1 MNNFPPNQNL
11 NKTEPNRIRFTADE
25 HVRIDHTYSLDIEK
39 AYILSI
45 PNNEKSSIQ
54 TRKCIDSCLAVG
66 MKYKV
71 FDSFDGT
78 SLDTIKTPH
87 HLKDKDYIKWI
98 KIMDH
103 RLTITEVCCAMGHL
117 ALWAHCISINRPIV
131 ILEHDAIM
139 LTPYTK
145 LVSHNVLEYLG
156 HKCELRHLYDNYGV
170 HSLDELIPM
179 IINQPT
185 KQFIRRSMSNVVN
198 YNWMYPMGLHAYA
211 IDPIMARRLFF
222 HVMTE
227 GLINPIDAVVR
238 SDKFTVVQN
247 GLYACQNEQAEELST
262 IEYADSEASTRY
274 GRKDT
279 FTLPGVSR

>member
-1 MNNFPPNQNL
+1 MHTNL
-11 NKTEPNRIRFTADE
+11 NKTEPNQIRFTSDE
-25 HVRIDHTYSLDIEK
+25 YVRIDHKYFLDIEK

-45 PNNEKSSIQ
+45 PGNKKSSIQ

-66 MKYKV
+66 MNYKV
-71 FDSFDGT
+71 FDGFDGT
-78 SLDTIKTPH
+78 SLDTIKTPN

-103 RLTITEVCCAMGHL
+103 RLTITEVCCALGHL
-117 ALWAHCISINRPIV
+117 ALWAHCININRPIV

-139 LTPYTK
+139 LAPYTK
-145 LVSHNVLEYLG
+145 IISYNVLEYLG
-156 HKCELRHLYDNYGV
+156 HKCELRHLYDEYGV
-170 HSLDELIPM
+170 HDLDELIPK

-185 KQFIRRSMSNVVN
+185 HQYMRRAMSNIVN
-198 YNWMYPMGLHAYA
+198 YNWMFPLGLHAYA
-211 IDPIMARRLFF
+211 IDPMMARRLFF

-247 GLYACQNEQAEELST
+247 GLYACLNEQAEKLST
-262 IEYADSEASTRY
+262 IEHDDSKKGTSY

>member
-1 MNNFPPNQNL
+1 MYINSPNQN
-11 NKTEPNRIRFTADE
+11 ESNRIRFTADE
-25 HVRIDHTYSLDIEK
+25 YVRINHLYSLDIEK

-45 PNNEKSSIQ
+45 PGNEKSIIQ
-54 TRKCIDSCLAVG
+54 TEKCIDSCLKVG
-66 MKYKV
+66 MDFEV
-71 FDSFDGT
+71 FHGFDGT
-78 SLDTIKTPH
+78 SLDTIKTPD

-103 RLTITEVCCAMGHL
+103 RLTITEVCCALGHL
-117 ALWAHCISINRPIV
+117 ALWAHCININRPIV

-145 LVSHNVLEYLG
+145 IISHNVLEYLG
-156 HKCELRHLYDNYGV
+156 HKCELRHLYDDYGV

-179 IINQPT
+179 ITNQPT
-185 KQFIRRSMSNVVN
+185 QQFIRRSMSNIIN

-211 IDPIMARRLFF
+211 IDPMMARRLFF

-238 SDKFTVVQN
+238 SDRFTVVQN
-247 GLYACQNEQAEELST
+247 GLYACQNEQSEDLST
-262 IEYADSEASTRY
+262 IEHDDSNSSTRY

-279 FTLPGVSR
+279 FSLPGVSR